1 MQSLPRLYL
10 LAALASST
18 CFALLCRADP
28 NVIVSASANAAYTAQ
43 KYESGIPRRESYV
56 IAQGNFFE
64 GATADSSIDALPF
77 RRILE
82 VLAPELARRQY
93 FPAKDMKSADLLIA
107 VHWGVTQPRASML
120 ELTGR
125 TSPVSDTSR
134 PNDDKNPAIATDF
147 IGAMATSIV
156 DPRMD
161 ALRMD
166 GLEQGTEQLGNDLNS
181 ANTAT
186 LLGYTKTLRKSENQL
201 AQTEDDRTL
210 RSDLTRERYFIILK
224 AYDLRKPVPN
234 GSQRRAAWSLH
245 LNMSSAGNNFGGAL
259 VQMSNAAV
267 DYFGR
272 STESVDTVRTAPRDG
287 RVEVG
292 TPVIISEKK
301 AARDATDDRR

>member
-1 MQSLPRLYL
+1 MQSSPRLYP
-10 LAALASST
+10 LAALVASACS
-18 CFALLCRADP
+18 ALLCRADP

-43 KYESGIPRRESYV
+43 KYEKDIPRRETYV

-93 FPAKDMKSADLLIA
+93 LPAKAMQDADLLIA
-107 VHWGVTQPRASML
+107 VHWGVTQPRASLL

-134 PNDDKNPAIATDF
+134 PGDDKSPAGSTDF
-147 IGAMATSIV
+147 VGAMATSIV
-156 DPRMD
+156 DSRMD

-166 GLEQGTEQLGNDLNS
+166 SLEQGTDLLGSDLNT
-181 ANTAT
+181 ATTAT
-186 LLGYTKTLRKSENQL
+186 LLGYTKVLRKGENQL

-224 AYDLRKPVPN
+224 AYDLRKPAPA

-245 LNMSSAGNNFGGAL
+245 LNMSSAGNNFSGAL
-259 VQMSNAAV
+259 AQMSNAAV

-272 STESVDTVRTAPRDG
+272 STESVDTVRTAPREG

-292 TPVIISEKK
+292 APVIVSEKK
-301 AARDATDDRR
+301 TARDATDDSR